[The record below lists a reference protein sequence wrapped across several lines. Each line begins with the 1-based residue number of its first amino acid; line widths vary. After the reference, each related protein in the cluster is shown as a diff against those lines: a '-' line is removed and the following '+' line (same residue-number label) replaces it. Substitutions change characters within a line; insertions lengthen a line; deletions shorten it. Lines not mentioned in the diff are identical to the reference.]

1 MGWFNILK
9 DIETATRSAEIWVIN
24 DEELYNKA
32 MGIIDTHAFDGLDK
46 NQILENLAQDIT
58 EYMANHDGFMEDLNS
73 PINIDDTAGD
83 GLADVDWDEVVLYF
97 EEDIEEAIERHK
109 GKE

>member
-9 DIETATRSAEIWVIN
+9 DIETATRSAEMWVLN
-24 DEELYNKA
+24 DEELYKWA
-32 MGIIDTHAFDGLDK
+32 MGIIDTYAFSGFDK
-46 NQILENLAQDIT
+46 KQILESVAQELPD
-58 EYMANHDGFMEDLNS
+58 YMANNEGFMKDLNS
-73 PINIDDTAGD
+73 PINSDDEAGD
-83 GLADVDWDEVVLYF
+83 GLVDVDWDEVALNF